1 MRGLWQH
8 ICVTIVALS
17 ITACGGASDSPP
29 GPLAK
34 HMDDMHIARIPLEK
48 QGSVV
53 EAQNKWAISKMENAN
68 AEANVQEADAQ
79 LHQAQNDHK
88 AAKLAIDSAIAAKKS
103 AEQSADM
110 NRMNSAQKDLK
121 SSEDSEKAA
130 KARVQYFEAYRAYL
144 KRYHRYTQEN
154 MYWHEAKYEAAKAAI
169 AKSNNIAPKG
179 VNLDDFPRQM
189 DERGKRVNGAKTK
202 AEGEKNKAVSARQSW
217 LGAQATADKQTG
229 RTGTLYDPMAPKEGG
244 PTAAGGGIAQE
255 KPEAIKPMTSNPNQ
269 PTVPSGTPP
278 PAPAP
283 APTPT
288 PAAGSAAPQQ

>member
-8 ICVTIVALS
+8 ICVGIVALS
-17 ITACGGASDSPP
+17 IVACGGASDSPP
-29 GPLAK
+29 GPLSK
-34 HMDDMHIARIPLEK
+34 HMDDMHIARIPLDK

-79 LHQAQNDHK
+79 LHQAVNDHK

-103 AEQSADM
+103 AEQSSDM
-110 NRMNSAQKDLK
+110 NRMNNAQKDLR
-121 SSEDSEKAA
+121 SAEDSEKAA

-154 MYWHEAKYEAAKAAI
+154 MYWREAQYESAKAQV

-179 VNLDDFPRQM
+179 INLDDFPRQM
-189 DERGKRVNGAKTK
+189 EERGKRTTSAKEK
-202 AEGEKNKAVSARQSW
+202 AESEKSKAVSARQSW
-217 LGAQATADKQTG
+217 LTAQSAADKATG

-244 PTAAGGGIAQE
+244 PTMVGGGISQE

-269 PTVPSGTPP
+269 PVGPTPTP
-278 PAPAP
+278 AATGGGETPAPAP
-283 APTPT
+283 AP
-288 PAAGSAAPQQ
+288 APQQ